1 MDVEPDEGI
10 SSSLKD
16 DLECV
21 VESKCNDEEQNSPMQ
36 QSPDQSDYNENYRSP
51 ECINSVATNELN
63 TDVSEVLQSP
73 ENKECYT
80 ETRESKDDEHSD
92 DKMEVSEDDES
103 ENAAVDNI
111 HENGTEGEEKDNIIN
126 DQKNL
131 DASNSIDENGT
142 EGDEKDII
150 NEEKNLDASDSIDVK
165 LDNSV
170 GQSDSHTVDSTI
182 VTESSNEN
190 NINNEGS
197 NGVSS
202 TSKDEHIDSIDE
214 EPVTNNSLDDVSDE
228 DSNDFNQDNTL
239 DDVSDEN
246 SNDFNDESNVSQSDD
261 LDLSPGKREDNK
273 ECAERTSENTSDR
286 CTNDLTVEKS
296 ESLSVQNSNC
306 PRTSVENVCT
316 ESKEISFSNLK
327 QSVLGNVDIDNI
339 RTEANVSLDNNLL
352 DSVSRNGS
360 DSVEPG
366 VRHVDSRSGQE
377 QAMEVSNTVFN
388 VISIHVHAPISTHIE
403 LFTLY
408 ILLILNAISLLIR
421 IYCVDDVKQCRS

>member
-21 VESKCNDEEQNSPMQ
+21 VNSKCNDEEQNSPMQ
-36 QSPDQSDYNENYRSP
+36 QSPDQSDNNENYRSP
-51 ECINSVATNELN
+51 ECTNSVATNELN
-63 TDVSEVLQSP
+63 TNVSEVLQSP
-73 ENKECYT
+73 ENKECDT
-80 ETRESKDDEHSD
+80 ETIESKDDEQSD

-103 ENAAVDNI
+103 ENAAVDNAQ
-111 HENGTEGEEKDNIIN
+111 ENGTEGEEKDNIIK
-126 DQKNL
+126 DQNNL
-131 DASNSIDENGT
+131 DAD
-142 EGDEKDII
+142 
-150 NEEKNLDASDSIDVK
+150 DSIDVK

-190 NINNEGS
+190 YINNEGS

-202 TSKDEHIDSIDE
+202 TSKDEHIDSVDE

-246 SNDFNDESNVSQSDD
+246 SNDFNDENNVSQSDN

-273 ECAERTSENTSDR
+273 ECAEKTSENTSDR
-286 CTNDLTVEKS
+286 CTSDLTVEKS

-306 PRTSVENVCT
+306 PRTSVGNVCT

-352 DSVSRNGS
+352 DSVSRNGN
-360 DSVEPG
+360 DCVEPG

-377 QAMEVSNTVFN
+377 EAMEVSNTVFN
-388 VISIHVHAPISTHIE
+388 VISIHVHAPISAHIE
-403 LFTLY
+403 LFALY
-408 ILLILNAISLLIR
+408 ILLILSAINNKDLL
-421 IYCVDDVKQCRS
+421 C

>member
-10 SSSLKD
+10 TSSLED
-16 DLECV
+16 DLEGV
-21 VESKCNDEEQNSPMQ
+21 VNSKCNDEEQNSPMQ

-51 ECINSVATNELN
+51 ECTNSVATNELN
-63 TDVSEVLQSP
+63 TDVSKVLQSP
-73 ENKECYT
+73 ENE
-80 ETRESKDDEHSD
+80 ETIESKDDEQSD

-103 ENAAVDNI
+103 ENAAVNNI
-111 HENGTEGEEKDNIIN
+111 HENGTEGDEKDNIIN

-142 EGDEKDII
+142 KGDEKDNII

-165 LDNSV
+165 LDNSIS
-170 GQSDSHTVDSTI
+170 QSDSHTVDSTI

-202 TSKDEHIDSIDE
+202 TSKDEHIDSLDE

-246 SNDFNDESNVSQSDD
+246 SNDFNDESNVSQSDE

-273 ECAERTSENTSDR
+273 DCAERTSENISDR
-286 CTNDLTVEKS
+286 CSSDLTVEKS

-352 DSVSRNGS
+352 DSVSRNGN

-388 VISIHVHAPISTHIE
+388 LISIHAPISAHIE
-403 LFTLY
+403 LIVHLTYF
-408 ILLILNAISLLIR
+408 
-421 IYCVDDVKQCRS
+421 

>member
-16 DLECV
+16 DVECV
-21 VESKCNDEEQNSPMQ
+21 VKSKCNDEEQNSPMQ

-80 ETRESKDDEHSD
+80 ETIESKDEEQSD

-131 DASNSIDENGT
+131 DT
-142 EGDEKDII
+142 
-150 NEEKNLDASDSIDVK
+150 SDSIEVK

-190 NINNEGS
+190 NINNDGS

-202 TSKDEHIDSIDE
+202 TSKDEHIDSLDE
-214 EPVTNNSLDDVSDE
+214 EPATNNSLDDVSDE

-246 SNDFNDESNVSQSDD
+246 SNDFNDESNVSPSDD
-261 LDLSPGKREDNK
+261 LDLSPSKREDNK
-273 ECAERTSENTSDR
+273 ECAEKTSENKSDR
-286 CTNDLTVEKS
+286 CTSDLTVEKS

-327 QSVLGNVDIDNI
+327 QSVLGNVDIDSI
-339 RTEANVSLDNNLL
+339 RTEANVSLDNKL
-352 DSVSRNGS
+352 DSVSRNGN

-366 VRHVDSRSGQE
+366 IRHAVDSRSGQE

-388 VISIHVHAPISTHIE
+388 VISIHAPIRAHIE

-408 ILLILNAISLLIR
+408 ILLILSTIS
-421 IYCVDDVKQCRS
+421 